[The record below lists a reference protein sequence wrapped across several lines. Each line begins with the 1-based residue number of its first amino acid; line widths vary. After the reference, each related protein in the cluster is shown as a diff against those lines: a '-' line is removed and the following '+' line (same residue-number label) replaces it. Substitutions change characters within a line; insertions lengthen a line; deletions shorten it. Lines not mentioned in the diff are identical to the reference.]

1 MHRTMNKKNSICTHL
16 SHECVVY
23 MPLLHYTTQVDT
35 KTTPSHVHPQCTCW
49 QEPRYVQHDGGIH
62 CIYMFWDVL
71 HVNHSR
77 WEGMLLFL
85 NNVITLMRSAWC
97 QFVAFKSSLGLG
109 LRSLLLNVWQSAF
122 STWTHICTDT
132 YLPVEGGRPSTLL
145 NTCDLCGKRRHACNT
160 NIISRHPTSSNCAC
174 IWIMCFFYPKWFLHV
189 A

>member
-109 LRSLLLNVWQSAF
+109 LRSLLLNVRQSAF
-122 STWTHICTDT
+122 STWTHIHVLIRTFQWKEDDLLLYWT
-132 YLPVEGGRPSTLL
+132 PVTSVGKEG
-145 NTCDLCGKRRHACNT
+145 
-160 NIISRHPTSSNCAC
+160 
-174 IWIMCFFYPKWFLHV
+174 MHV
-189 A
+189 TQT